1 MISID
6 GSILIVKEHP
16 NKGFGCNSQIAS
28 EPVAD
33 RIGIDSPLELVELTG
48 LEPVTSWLQTRCSPN

>member
-6 GSILIVKEHP
+6 GSILIFKEHP
-16 NKGFGCNSQIAS
+16 NKGIGHNSQVVS
-28 EPVAD
+28 EPIAD
-33 RIGIDSPLELVELTG
+33 RKTFCLLELVELTG

>member
-6 GSILIVKEHP
+6 GSILIFKEHP
-16 NKGFGCNSQIAS
+16 NKGIGHNSQVVS
-28 EPVAD
+28 EPIAD
-33 RIGIDSPLELVELTG
+33 LKTFCLLELVELTG